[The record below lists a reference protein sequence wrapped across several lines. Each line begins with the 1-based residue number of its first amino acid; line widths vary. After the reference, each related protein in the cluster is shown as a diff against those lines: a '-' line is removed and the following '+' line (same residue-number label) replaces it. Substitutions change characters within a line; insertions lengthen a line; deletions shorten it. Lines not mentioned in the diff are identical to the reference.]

1 MTLIVFRTL
10 KSSFF
15 LRFYVQMLSSWHW
28 TQQSSKNYFRIVT
41 EWFEVARSGEFTNIS
56 KVNVDLVQWID

>member
-15 LRFYVQMLSSWHW
+15 LRFMYKCCQAGIELSKGVKIILELSW
-28 TQQSSKNYFRIVT
+28 SGSKWHGLENLPTYRKLTLI
-41 EWFEVARSGEFTNIS
+41 
-56 KVNVDLVQWID
+56 